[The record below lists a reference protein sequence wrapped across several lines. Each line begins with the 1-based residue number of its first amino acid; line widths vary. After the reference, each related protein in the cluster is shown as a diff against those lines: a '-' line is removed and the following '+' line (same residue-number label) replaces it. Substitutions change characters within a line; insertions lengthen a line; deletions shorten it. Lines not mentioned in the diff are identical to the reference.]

1 MGIRKIK
8 TAVLLILI
16 QGAAGPGLAQN
27 PGLGQAPDPFGEGL
41 ESDDTLPRFRV
52 EVLAF
57 AHSAFDP
64 NEEIFPDEHDLILL
78 DTRPPEILV
87 SLPTDPE
94 YPATPKSHLEMGPPE
109 EYKLR
114 PTFAEQLLASL
125 LPLEDP
131 PDEPD
136 TELLGP
142 YPLDPDFVGPP
153 EPFNP
158 ALSAGPL
165 RPFGPDVA
173 APADPFGAN
182 PFGADPFGSPLTEV
196 FPDRDPERLAAPT
209 GPITEDG
216 AIDASAATANET
228 DEQVESAESIE
239 ASMQLAEETEEV
251 EPPPAFRF
259 LRADE
264 LQLQDTFRSLTRAG
278 DYTPLAH
285 GGWVQIAYPPEA
297 EVGAVYDGKVVNITK
312 FGAFVNILP
321 GRDGLLHISRLDGST
336 RVERVE
342 DYLSDGDE
350 LKVRVREI
358 DRGKV
363 SLELVEALEGA
374 TLPSSEAPSGGGGG
388 GDRGRG
394 RDGGRGRRD
403 DRGGGRDGGNR
414 GSREGGN
421 RSENAEPETQPAG
434 RRRAARSFDETFE
447 NTDNS

>member
-1 MGIRKIK
+1 MRIAAAGRHGLWSRYNDPMGIRKIK

-16 QGAAGPGLAQN
+16 QGAAGPALAQN

-64 NEEIFPDEHDLILL
+64 NEEIFPDEHDSILL

-94 YPATPKSHLEMGPPE
+94 YPATPKGHLEMGPPE
-109 EYKLR
+109 QYRLR

-142 YPLDPDFVGPP
+142 YPLDPDFVGSP

-196 FPDRDPERLAAPT
+196 FPDRDPERPGAPT
-209 GPITEDG
+209 GPIAEDG
-216 AIDASAATANET
+216 AIGASAATANET
-228 DEQVESAESIE
+228 DEQLESAESIE

-285 GGWVQIAYPPEA
+285 GGWVQIAYPPERA
-297 EVGAVYDGKVVNITK
+297 QPIDLSRLGVVNPVGT
-312 FGAFVNILP
+312 VQ
-321 GRDGLLHISRLDGST
+321 LHLSRFLHVTVDLVYRAPPSVRQAAGSDSL
-336 RVERVE
+336 E
-342 DYLSDGDE
+342 E
-350 LKVRVREI
+350 LKLPARYALRTQRLVRSGEVHYFDHPAI
-358 DRGKV
+358 GV
-363 SLELVEALEGA
+363 LVVITPQPVEAEDA
-374 TLPSSEAPSGGGGG
+374 
-388 GDRGRG
+388 
-394 RDGGRGRRD
+394 D
-403 DRGGGRDGGNR
+403 DPLRPPVG
-414 GSREGGN
+414 
-421 RSENAEPETQPAG
+421 PA
-434 RRRAARSFDETFE
+434 A
-447 NTDNS
+447 

>member
-1 MGIRKIK
+1 MPSIPQLRARVDDAAGGDEPLTAGRHGLWSRYNDPMGIRKIK

-16 QGAAGPGLAQN
+16 QGAAGPALAQN

-94 YPATPKSHLEMGPPE
+94 YPATPKGHLEMGPPE
-109 EYKLR
+109 QYRLR

-196 FPDRDPERLAAPT
+196 FPDRDPERPGAPT
-209 GPITEDG
+209 GPIAEDG
-216 AIDASAATANET
+216 AIGASAATANET
-228 DEQVESAESIE
+228 DEQLESAESIE

-285 GGWVQIAYPPEA
+285 GGWVQIAYPPERA
-297 EVGAVYDGKVVNITK
+297 QPIDLSRLGVVNPVGT
-312 FGAFVNILP
+312 VQ
-321 GRDGLLHISRLDGST
+321 LHLSRFLHVTVDLVYRAPPSVRQAAGSDSL
-336 RVERVE
+336 E
-342 DYLSDGDE
+342 E
-350 LKVRVREI
+350 LKLPARYALRTQRLVRSGEVHYFDHPAI
-358 DRGKV
+358 GV
-363 SLELVEALEGA
+363 LVVITPQPVEAEDA
-374 TLPSSEAPSGGGGG
+374 
-388 GDRGRG
+388 
-394 RDGGRGRRD
+394 D
-403 DRGGGRDGGNR
+403 DPLRPPVG
-414 GSREGGN
+414 
-421 RSENAEPETQPAG
+421 PA
-434 RRRAARSFDETFE
+434 A
-447 NTDNS
+447 